1 MQISWSQL
9 LHLPVVTQSGQK
21 IGVVEGVT
29 LDVGLHAVSQ
39 YEVKPG
45 GAVAALLRKTFLV
58 SPAEVISITAEQM
71 TVKDTVTPVQATSGA
86 KTRLVLSRPEAGIEM
101 SETE

>member
-1 MQISWSQL
+1 MQIPWSQL
-9 LHLPVVTQSGQK
+9 LHLPVVTQGGQK
-21 IGVVEGVT
+21 IGIVEGVT
-29 LDVGLHAVSQ
+29 VDVDSHVVSQ

-45 GAVAALLRKTFLV
+45 GAVATLLRKSFLV

-71 TVKDTVTPVQATSGA
+71 TVKDTVTPVQAANGT

-101 SETE
+101 SERE